1 MQKIRNVWWHEV
13 LIYSLKTETS
23 NFALNNSLHLKPVEC
38 SEQGC
43 RACMPGLTEDKSG
56 CMVLCAL
63 KFMQFVVRDTNKKRF
78 TVV

>member
-1 MQKIRNVWWHEV
+1 MQKIRNVWWHAV

-23 NFALNNSLHLKPVEC
+23 NFALNNNLHLKPVEC

-43 RACMPGLTEDKSG
+43 RACMPGLTENKSG

-63 KFMQFVVRDTNKKRF
+63 KFMQFVVRDTNKKRI

>member
-1 MQKIRNVWWHEV
+1 M
-13 LIYSLKTETS
+13 IYSLKTETS

-43 RACMPGLTEDKSG
+43 RACMPGITEDKSG

-63 KFMQFVVRDTNKKRF
+63 KFVQFVVRDTNKKRI